1 MNCPVCSH
9 DESRVLRTTGD
20 RRERECMRC
29 RHRWRTLEMQAEI
42 AAKLSEAAQ
51 AVKALAAILPES

>member
-1 MNCPVCSH
+1 MNCPVCAH

-29 RHRWRTLEMQAEI
+29 RHRWRTLEMPAEI
-42 AAKLSEAAQ
+42 AAKLSEAAH
-51 AVKALAAILPES
+51 AARALAAILPEA

>member
-20 RRERECMRC
+20 RRERECARC
-29 RHRWRTLEMQAEI
+29 RHRWRTLEMPAEI
-42 AAKLSEAAQ
+42 AVKLTEAAH
-51 AVKALAAILPES
+51 AARALAAILPEG

>member
-1 MNCPVCSH
+1 VNCPICSY

-29 RHRWRTLEMQAEI
+29 RHRWRTLEMPAEI
-42 AAKLSEAAQ
+42 AAKVSEAAK
-51 AVKALAAILPES
+51 AAKALAAVLAEE

>member
-20 RRERECMRC
+20 RRERECVRC
-29 RHRWRTLEMQAEI
+29 RHRWRTLELPAEI
-42 AAKLSEAAQ
+42 AAKFSEAA
-51 AVKALAAILPES
+51 KAARVLAAILPEG